1 MKITNFLRKPALN
14 TDGICALSYG
24 FLAVIVSVLEL
35 FLCFNGPIA
44 FTRKPSLM
52 VFPVQGAGLT
62 EQETARA
69 EDFIERQIAL
79 TRSYA
84 IVSRRFIRER
94 ALASDPSSTGAQL
107 ESVDFIRAQSVAKEL
122 GLECFALARIT
133 ATEAGC
139 DMVIQVKKTEYNEI
153 LRDERFDSSSLS
165 LMLSGIGRDGARI
178 DFRGA
183 LASKTK
189 GISFADCLV
198 LGLICIQAMVGLC
211 ALLGRE
217 PGFLVEIAW
226 APAFVLFLFAYIHAL
241 SANLDYVQRYIASG
255 GQLRLA
261 ESTALEQAYAILRY
275 GPLLL
280 LNGAY
285 YVLRTIRGVG
295 RAAATAHWV
304 RRLVTRWSLPWVMAS
319 AALFGFS
326 FPSVLRLDG
335 MGWLAWLSLVPLFIV
350 LITVKPARGVFYG
363 VLFGVLQALIV
374 NYWLGTYDYISLH
387 MVTIAFAAEYLAF
400 MIVLVV
406 LIRVS
411 GRWGFLSASLAWVL
425 FDYCRSVGLLGFPWG
440 LIGTTQYR
448 FLPLIQIA
456 SITGVWGIDFVVLLC
471 NASIAWALAAPAFA
485 PPAFAPPAL
494 SWNRRDGRF
503 PLPGAF
509 PIAVAGVVFIA
520 SLGSGAFILRS
531 MRARLA
537 DSSKARTATIVLV
550 QHNADPRKVGND
562 ENLDK
567 LVSLTDRALASLPA
581 KPDMIAWP
589 EGAFMIDTRYWG
601 DPERKDS
608 AWAGLVRRFL
618 DYQRSLGTWLA
629 TGTQD
634 HELVTAENGEITQ
647 KDFNSSVLLDPDG
660 QTKGFYHKINLVPFS
675 ERFPLDKKKFAG
687 LYSLLQTYDISDW
700 DVGSERVVFQH
711 EKLRFATPICFEDVF
726 SDHVRRFVLNDVD
739 LIVNMSEDFWSLSP
753 VEGRQHGIL
762 ALFRAVENQR
772 PVLRSTSSGFT
783 VSIDATGRIQ
793 PGALPAYTAGYVVA
807 TVTLPE
813 KRLTLYTRWGDW
825 FPLSCAAVLL
835 LVGVFVLARIVVRKA
850 KSRSQPKPC
859 PFQTAGGNSREA
871 KMSPCW
877 NVSTSVES
885 RKIATVCSNC
895 AERLPSLVTRVQ
907 PSLATCV
914 SLPPRFS
921 IGSIVKTMPGT
932 IRVPVSCWPKFG
944 TIGSSCSAL
953 PMPWPT

>member
-1 MKITNFLRKPALN
+1 MKIRNFFQKPALD
-14 TDGICALSYG
+14 TDGICVLSYG
-24 FLAVIVSVLEL
+24 FLAVAVSVLEL
-35 FLCFNGPIA
+35 FLCFKGPIA
-44 FTRKPSLM
+44 FTGKPSLM
-52 VFPVQGAGLT
+52 LFPLQSTGLT

-94 ALASDPSSTGAQL
+94 ALGTDPGSTGAQL

-122 GLECFALARIT
+122 GLECFALARIS
-133 ATEAGC
+133 ATEGGC
-139 DMVIQVKKTEYNEI
+139 ELMIQVKKTEYNEI
-153 LRDERFDSSSLS
+153 LHSERFDSSSFS
-165 LMLSGIGRDGARI
+165 LMMSGIGRGGARI

-189 GISFADCLV
+189 GISLADCLV
-198 LGLICIQAMVGLC
+198 LGLLCIQAMVGLY
-211 ALLGRE
+211 ALVRRE

-226 APAFVLFLFAYIHAL
+226 SPAIVMFLFAYIHAL

-261 ESTALEQAYAILRY
+261 ESTAVEQAHALLRY

-295 RAAATAHWV
+295 RPAVATHWV

-335 MGWLAWLSLVPLFIV
+335 MGWLAWVSLVPLFMV
-350 LITVKPARGVFYG
+350 LITVKPARGIFYG
-363 VLFGVLQALIV
+363 VLFGVLQTLIV
-374 NYWLGTYDYISLH
+374 NYWLGTYDYVSLH
-387 MVTIAFAAEYLAF
+387 MITIAFAAEYLAF
-400 MIVLVV
+400 MILLVFI
-406 LIRVS
+406 IRVS

-440 LIGTTQYR
+440 LIGTTQFR

-471 NASIAWALAAPAFA
+471 NASIAWALAAPALA

-494 SWNRRDGRF
+494 SWNRREGRF
-503 PLPGAF
+503 ALPGAF
-509 PIAVAGVVFIA
+509 PLAVAGAAFIA
-520 SLGSGAFILRS
+520 CLASGAFILRS
-531 MRARLA
+531 MQARLA
-537 DSSKARTATIVLV
+537 DSSKVRTATVVLV
-550 QHNADPRKVGND
+550 QHNADPRKCGND
-562 ENLDK
+562 ENLDR

-589 EGAFMIDTRYWG
+589 EGAFMIDTRYWS

-634 HELVTAENGEITQ
+634 HELVTGENGEITQ
-647 KDFNSSVLLDPDG
+647 RDFNSSVLLDPAG
-660 QTKGFYHKINLVPFS
+660 QTRGFYHKINLVPFS
-675 ERFPLDKKKFAG
+675 ERFPLDKKRFAG

-711 EKLRFATPICFEDVF
+711 EKFRFVTPICFEDVF

-793 PGALPAYTAGYVVA
+793 PGALQAYTAGYVVA

-825 FPLSCAAVLL
+825 FPLSCAAVLML
-835 LVGVFVLARIVVRKA
+835 AGIFVLARIVVRKA
-850 KSRSQPKPC
+850 KSRLQLLSQMM
-859 PFQTAGGNSREA
+859 GGSIRTDAPTGDAHAPRNGDSRSAIEKEHLA
-871 KMSPCW
+871 LSSGCGGARSLRR
-877 NVSTSVES
+877 VRRRGES
-885 RKIATVCSNC
+885 RATRRCRP
-895 AERLPSLVTRVQ
+895 A
-907 PSLATCV
+907 
-914 SLPPRFS
+914 
-921 IGSIVKTMPGT
+921 GT
-932 IRVPVSCWPKFG
+932 
-944 TIGSSCSAL
+944 
-953 PMPWPT
+953 

>member
-1 MKITNFLRKPALN
+1 MKIRNLFRKRTLDTN
-14 TDGICALSYG
+14 GIWAIFYG
-24 FLAVIVSVLEL
+24 FLAVAVSVLEL
-35 FLCFNGPIA
+35 LLCFNGPIA

-52 VFPVQGAGLT
+52 LFPLQSTGLT
-62 EQETARA
+62 EKETTRA
-69 EDFIERQIAL
+69 EDFAERQIAL

-94 ALASDPSSTGAQL
+94 ALGTDPSSTGAQL
-107 ESVDFIRAQSVAKEL
+107 DSVDFIRAQSVAKEL
-122 GLECFALARIT
+122 GLEFFALATIM
-133 ATEAGC
+133 ASESGC
-139 DMVIQVKKTEYNEI
+139 EMTIQIRKTEYNEI
-153 LRDERFDSSSLS
+153 LHSERFDSSSFS
-165 LMLSGIGRDGARI
+165 LMMSGIGRGGARI

-189 GISFADCLV
+189 GISFADWLV
-198 LGLICIQAMVGLC
+198 LGLLCIQAMVGLC
-211 ALLGRE
+211 ALVGRE
-217 PGFLVEIAW
+217 PGFLVEIAL
-226 APAFVLFLFAYIHAL
+226 APAIVMFLFAYIHAL

-261 ESTALEQAYAILRY
+261 ESTALEQAHAILRY

-285 YVLRTIRGVG
+285 YVLHTIRGIERPAV
-295 RAAATAHWV
+295 ATHWV

-319 AALFGFS
+319 AVLFGFS
-326 FPSVLRLDG
+326 FPSIVSLDG
-335 MGWLAWLSLVPLFIV
+335 MGWLAWLALVPFFIV
-350 LITVKPARGVFYG
+350 LITVKPARGIFYG

-374 NYWLGTYDYISLH
+374 NYWLGTYDYVSLH
-387 MVTIAFAAEYLAF
+387 MITIAFAAEYLAF
-400 MIVLVV
+400 MIPLVF

-411 GRWGFLSASLAWVL
+411 GKWGFLSASLAWVL

-456 SITGVWGIDFVVLLC
+456 SVTGVWGVDFIVLLC

-485 PPAFAPPAL
+485 LPAFPPPARR
-494 SWNRRDGRF
+494 WNRRERRV
-503 PLPGAF
+503 PLLRAF

-520 SLGSGAFILRS
+520 CLASGAFILRAT
-531 MRARLA
+531 RARLA
-537 DSSKARTATIVLV
+537 DSSKVRTATIVLV
-550 QHNADPRKVGND
+550 QHNADPRKCGND

-608 AWAGLVRRFL
+608 AWGVLVKRFL

-647 KDFNSSVLLDPDG
+647 RDFNSSVLLDPAG
-660 QTKGFYHKINLVPFS
+660 QTRGFYHKINLVPFS

-700 DVGSERVVFQH
+700 DAGSERVVFQH
-711 EKLRFATPICFEDVF
+711 EKFRFVTPICFEDVF

-793 PGALPAYTAGYVVA
+793 PGALQAYTAGYVIA

-825 FPLSCAAVLL
+825 FPLSCAAVLAL
-835 LVGVFVLARIVVRKA
+835 AAIFDLARILFRKE
-850 KSRSQPKPC
+850 KRLFQPQKI
-859 PFQTAGGNSREA
+859 GGKSREA
-871 KMSPCW
+871 KMSPCG

-885 RKIATVCSNC
+885 RKIATVCSNW

-907 PSLATCV
+907 PSLETCA

-944 TIGSSCSAL
+944 TMGSS
-953 PMPWPT
+953 